1 MDQHERPLSLPD
13 VAVALLSVSRPVAFE
28 VQEIILDLESG
39 AEEKSEAEEPVDV
52 RPTPRADQR
61 ADSAR
66 KDRRVPARLLE
77 HHEQVIAVLEVEH
90 VVAPPAELDRLALDA
105 LASHSLAFLED
116 AKCEPRPQ
124 RRAVVHE
131 CAEAEEHEGVA
142 DVDRD
147 RD

>member
-77 HHEQVIAVLEVEH
+77 HHEQV
-90 VVAPPAELDRLALDA
+90 VAPPAELDRLALDA

-131 CAEAEEHEGVA
+131 CAEAEE
-142 DVDRD
+142 R
-147 RD
+147 